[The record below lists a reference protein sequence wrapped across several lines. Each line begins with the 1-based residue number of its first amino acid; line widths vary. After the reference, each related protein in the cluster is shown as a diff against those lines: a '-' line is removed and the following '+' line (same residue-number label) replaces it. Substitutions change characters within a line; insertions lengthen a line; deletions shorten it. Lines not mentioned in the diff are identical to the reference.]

1 MIINKIVNVTK
12 LDEDLTDIA
21 DAIREKSGTS
31 STLDFPEDFVTA
43 INAIPI
49 GGGVVIANGIVVKA
63 MDANGYPTSL
73 DIYGDLW
80 PYTLS
85 YQGSYYHDTSGFS
98 KVNTVSLKS
107 NQKVLPRGCFY
118 AVPLETLNGIEAIES
133 IDSFCLNGAR
143 LTNINLPLVTVINIE
158 QPFSSNPALKTVNLP
173 NVSGKLTNGT
183 YPLFKDCTALET
195 VVIGSVGHGLQDN
208 NSKNA
213 FQGCT
218 QSGLMITV
226 FATGSN
232 TDALVTS
239 IRIGATNATIII
251 KASEAT
257 TYNGTSYA
265 AGDTILTSEVTS

>member
-1 MIINKIVNVTK
+1 MSNYIVTGT
-12 LDEDLTDIA
+12 ELTAVA
-21 DAIREKSGTS
+21 DAIRTKGGTAALIPWQAG
-31 STLDFPEDFVTA
+31 TGFADAVG
-43 INAIPI
+43 AIPS
-49 GGGVVIANGIVVKA
+49 GGATITDGIVFKA
-63 MDANGYPTSL
+63 RDANGYPTSL

-80 PYTLS
+80 PRALS

-107 NQKVLPRGCFY
+107 NQKVLTQYCFY
-118 AVPLETLNGIEAIES
+118 GIPLETLIGIEAIQT
-133 IDSFCLNGAR
+133 INNFCLNGTR
-143 LTNINLPLVTVINIE
+143 LSNINLPLVAAINCE
-158 QPFSSNPALKTVNLP
+158 RPFSDNPALKTVNLP
-173 NVSGKLTNGT
+173 NASGILTNGT
-183 YPLFKDCTALET
+183 YPLFGNCTALES
-195 VVIGSVGHGLQDN
+195 VIIGSVGHGLKNN

-218 QSGLMITV
+218 QSGLTITI
-226 FATGSN
+226 FATGPN

-239 IRIGATNATIII
+239 IRSGATNATIII